1 MADGHGLG
9 RLPWNGS
16 CRLRG
21 TRSPSLS
28 RFSQRRAFTML
39 ELVVVLG
46 IMAVVVGLGIGMITD
61 QFPRFR
67 SVQVAKD
74 LRQDVTSLRTTAIER
89 GVETR
94 LLLETGDSSVK
105 DPSSPNA
112 GSWRLQVGN
121 AAMASKTWTDLN
133 ESGRGVV
140 SIEEGANHY
149 AKGVSLAEWEN
160 LSGPWFGNESAIV
173 FSPRGWVENP
183 DGDFGTDGY
192 ITLSVVNKVAWKDGV
207 DDHIDLKVSRSGNV
221 TMVSS
226 LSSRDAG
233 SVGTG
238 SASEG
243 S

>member
-1 MADGHGLG
+1 MS
-9 RLPWNGS
+9 RLPK
-16 CRLRG
+16 
-21 TRSPSLS
+21 
-28 RFSQRRAFTML
+28 RRAFTML

-46 IMAVVVGLGIGMITD
+46 IMAVIVGLGIGLTRD
-61 QFPRFR
+61 QVPRFR

-74 LRQDVTSLRTTAIER
+74 LRQDMMSLRTTAIER

-94 LLLETGDSSVK
+94 LVLEAGDSSVK
-105 DPSSPNA
+105 DPGSPNA

-121 AAMASKTWTDLN
+121 AAMASTTWSDLN
-133 ESGRGVV
+133 ESGRASV
-140 SIEEGANHY
+140 SIEKGANHY
-149 AKGVSLAEWEN
+149 AKGVSLQDWGE
-160 LSGPWFGNESAIV
+160 LSGPWFGNESSIV

-183 DGDFGTDGY
+183 DEDFGTDGY
-192 ITLSVVNKVAWKDGV
+192 ITLSVVNKAAWKDGV
-207 DDHIDLKVSRSGNV
+207 DDHIDLKVARSGNV

-233 SVGTG
+233 TVGTA